1 MDELFD
7 TLIQKKIKYLLR
19 ILQQNQQQEENKNN
33 NLSTLVETAIE
44 VIKENQRKIKSFT
57 LSKEVTKIKEIIT
70 ELNEKKDPLTDEE
83 FNDLLIGSLDALKK
97 IEDEKILNENMKPEY
112 NKVME
117 ELVALSN
124 SQKDVSKETNI
135 SKLVETAI
143 DVITHNNNISKNKKY
158 LDDMEENYKDIKNKF
173 KQIIK
178 KIIQI
183 NKDRKKDNIKAL
195 VETAVDLLSQSKTLP
210 EQSQQ
215 HIEPITRDDKK
226 DDNTR
231 TLVGT
236 AVDLLSK
243 PKPQPQLE
251 VEPITRDDKKDDNT
265 RTLVGTAVDLLSK
278 PKPEPQPELELEV
291 EPIIKDDNKEDDTNN
306 VVSKLNTIFGRFNND
321 YIVFNK
327 LLQNNINKINEK
339 KNSEIN
345 KLKEDYEERISK
357 LNVIVDKLNNEIEI
371 RNITIKRYEERLDE
385 NYKKMQNNIDIIDKK
400 EKNIEELKIEKK
412 NNNNAIHTLNLEIE
426 QRNKQIDLGNNKI
439 NYLEEKITRTQ
450 SVNTLTIE
458 EKDKNIEN
466 LQNTIKQNED
476 KIKLITSDLSNKS
489 DKVNEL
495 QQQNIG
501 LLQQIEEL
509 NENIEVNKKIIIGL
523 RTEIENNKEQF
534 EKEKNEL
541 QVNMI
546 SHINSMIKQAK
557 AFEKTINEKIN
568 EIENLKEE
576 VKNKDKQL
584 LNVIQKI
591 TDFIPNLQD
600 DINKLDVFFP
610 EIEKM
615 KNILQGIKSKTD
627 CPGTDNLIGKI
638 DNECLYFNNYKNTIE
653 SKSNEDNVL
662 DALIEENKKLR
673 EQYREKIG
681 IIKTLNSKKIRE
693 IEELK
698 NNGKEEIEEEGEY
711 PIISG

>member
-7 TLIQKKIKYLLR
+7 TLIQKKIEYLLI
-19 ILQQNQQQEENKNN
+19 ILQQHQEREENKNN

-44 VIKENQRKIKSFT
+44 VIKENQKKLQSFKF
-57 LSKEVTKIKEIIT
+57 SKETNEIKDIIT
-70 ELNEKKDPLTDEE
+70 ELQEKPDPLTNEE
-83 FNDLLIGSLDALKK
+83 FNSLLRVSLNSMKL
-97 IEDEKILNENMKPEY
+97 IEDENILNENMKLQY
-112 NKVME
+112 KNVMS
-117 ELVALSN
+117 ELLDLSKD
-124 SQKDVSKETNI
+124 QKDVSKETNI

-158 LDDMEENYKDIKNKF
+158 IDEMEEKYKEIKNKF
-173 KQIIK
+173 KEIIK

-195 VETAVDLLSQSKTLP
+195 IETAVDLLSQSKSLP
-210 EQSQQ
+210 EQSHEQ
-215 HIEPITRDDKK
+215 IEPIIIDAEIN
-226 DDNTR
+226 DNTR

-236 AVDLLSK
+236 AVDLLS
-243 PKPQPQLE
+243 Q
-251 VEPITRDDKKDDNT
+251 
-265 RTLVGTAVDLLSK
+265 SK
-278 PKPEPQPELELEV
+278 PELEV
-291 EPIIKDDNKEDDTNN
+291 ESIIKHDNKEDDTKNF
-306 VVSKLNTIFGRFNND
+306 VSKLNTIFRRFNND
-321 YIVFNK
+321 YIDFNK
-327 LLQNNINKINEK
+327 LLQDNINEINEK
-339 KNSEIN
+339 KNDEIN
-345 KLKEDYEERISK
+345 KLKEIYEERISK
-357 LNVIVDKLNNEIEI
+357 LDKTVEEVNRDVMLNIMISNEYVESNKKKDNEILNNIDTINYMKKKIEELEIEI
-371 RNITIKRYEERLDE
+371 TTNE
-385 NYKKMQNNIDIIDKK
+385 
-400 EKNIEELKIEKK
+400 
-412 NNNNAIHTLNLEIE
+412 NAIDTLNSNIAERE
-426 QRNKQIDLGNNKI
+426 KQIEVGNNRI

-450 SVNTLTIE
+450 SVNTITIE

-509 NENIEVNKKIIIGL
+509 NENIEDNNKIIIGL
-523 RTEIENNKEQF
+523 TTEIEKNKEQF

-546 SHINSMIKQAK
+546 SHINFMINQQE

-568 EIENLKEE
+568 EIENIKEE

-615 KNILQGIKSKTD
+615 KGILQGIKSKTD

-638 DNECLYFNNYKNTIE
+638 DNECLYFNKDTNTIE

-662 DALIEENKKLR
+662 DALIEENKK
-673 EQYREKIG
+673 
-681 IIKTLNSKKIRE
+681 IRE
-693 IEELK
+693 AYKEKVEELK
-698 NNGKEEIEEEGEY
+698 KKNFEELYDIKKN
-711 PIISG
+711 S